1 MIFGDC
7 KVQMNNGAKCHHW
20 LHPPWQ
26 ATMSLHL
33 HRGKQWLPVTM
44 SHAANYTVWYY
55 FNVNHVC
62 IAYYATCGPLSNT
75 VLQRY
80 RIWDHGVLR
89 SQRITNQRTCTN
101 LDLDHI
107 ISRCWKLRKHQSS
120 FFTHQAA
127 ASLPLPPSTSG
138 SNIWAAPFPSQLW
151 NCRGSGSVSF
161 SSAADWRPVESI
173 CSKVATWNDSKKR
186 FTD

>member
-101 LDLDHI
+101 LYLDHI
-107 ISRCWKLRKHQSS
+107 TLLKTLRTLKLFFYTLCSR
-120 FFTHQAA
+120 
-127 ASLPLPPSTSG
+127 
-138 SNIWAAPFPSQLW
+138 IWAAPFPSQW
-151 NCRGSGSVSF
+151 NCRGSGLVSF
-161 SSAADWRPVESI
+161 SAAADWRPVERI
-173 CSKVATWNDSKKR
+173 CSKVETWNDFKSR
-186 FTD
+186 WAMTD